1 MFERNYWNKV
11 GLAAATSLAAF
22 GCSIGDSPEVEAPV
36 VETYQTGG
44 NNGESVVVAYPAAP
58 NAVAS
63 STFSVTVNG
72 EPVFVEEDRRI
83 SYANFAFAGEV
94 TVEVTLSENFNTYRL
109 SPEAYNISSSTNG
122 DKLTFTLDRPRHLA
136 LHQIN
141 GWESDFVNEKR
152 LFIFA
157 NAIPQ
162 AADELGASQV
172 VSAQAKG
179 IDSTGAT
186 DVTSAIATEIDAL
199 SAAGGGVLVFEPGL
213 YLVRHV
219 FMKDDVTV
227 YLEAGA
233 RIQASNV
240 VPSEDGI
247 IKFTDVDNARLMGP
261 GSVDANGVYLRYST
275 SAGGYSVI
283 RADRASNIVVQDV
296 VLQDPASFAVWFRD
310 SENIT
315 MYNTKQID
323 YDNRDLASNGG
334 NDGIDPD
341 ATRHM
346 LVESCFVYAG
356 DDATAIKGIS
366 PTWPLI
372 EDITFRNN
380 VIFQSALGSGLGIG
394 SEVESTKFQNI
405 TYENNDVLAARFAVD
420 MGMRA
425 PTSNPG
431 DDPEISGVFYKNNR
445 FGMTRGSYV
454 FGGNARRDAMFK
466 DVFFEL
472 NDFEGNNDNN
482 PPKYETFDNAV
493 MMDWDFDGV
502 TVDGQLMDNINDF
515 DTTGTGISGFTFA
528 NSAHTLVTVDTTANM
543 VQEGG
548 SADFVISRT
557 GSTSSGLVV
566 YFELRGTAKNGTDY
580 STLANNYEYLAPGQ
594 SSATVSIDSIAD
606 GQTEWVEQVVLT
618 LTNDHGAGG
627 YLIGADYNAM
637 ITIDDRPL
645 GVFEV
650 GELTVSQPNATTWFT
665 QNLQGTFTN
674 PIVVMGTPSTN
685 GWHQSTMRVRNVTP
699 TSFQYQIDEW
709 DYHDGKHT
717 NAETVA
723 YLVVEAGTHDIG
735 GLKWEASY
743 VPGGVSSGW
752 KTKNL
757 IRSDFD
763 GQQIVLAQVASTN
776 EASAVTTRVRNV
788 TSSSFDI
795 VLEEQ
800 ELDGPHVQETVG
812 YVAISPGNGTSNGL
826 DFVANK
832 TGNSVTHNW
841 YTVNF
846 GQTLNNPLIF
856 SEMSTYDGLD
866 TTAMRH
872 RNLTST
878 SVQVKCEEE
887 ASKDAELNH
896 TTEVVRWLAI
906 GQ

>member
-1 MFERNYWNKV
+1 MFERKYLREI
-11 GLAAATSLAAF
+11 GLAAATSFAAF
-22 GCSIGDSPEVEAPV
+22 GCALGNSPEAEEPA

-44 NNGESVVVAYPAAP
+44 TNGNSVVVAYPAAP

-83 SYANFAFAGEV
+83 SYANFAFAGEI
-94 TVEVTLSENFNTYRL
+94 TVEVTLSENFNSYRL
-109 SPEAYNISSSTNG
+109 SPQAYNISSSTNG
-122 DKLTFTLDRPRHLA
+122 DKLTFTLDSPRHLV

-157 NAIPQ
+157 NAIPK
-162 AADELGASQV
+162 AADELGASQL

-186 DVTSAIATEIDAL
+186 DVTNAIATEIDAL
-199 SAAGGGVLVFEPGL
+199 SASGGGVLVFEPGL

-219 FMKDDVTV
+219 FIKDDVTV

-233 RIQASNV
+233 RLQASNA

-261 GSVDANGVYLRYST
+261 GSVDANGVYLRYNT
-275 SAGGYSVI
+275 SASGFSLI
-283 RADRASNIVVQDV
+283 RADRSSNIVVEDV
-296 VLQDPASFAVWFRD
+296 VLQDPSAFAVWFRD
-310 SENIT
+310 CEHVT

-346 LVESCFVYAG
+346 LVDSCFVYAG

-394 SEVESTKFQNI
+394 SQFDSTQFENI
-405 TYENNDVLAARFAVD
+405 TFENNDVLAARFAVD
-420 MGMRA
+420 MGMRSS
-425 PTSNPG
+425 TSSPG
-431 DDPEISGVFYKNNR
+431 DNPQFSGVFYKNNR
-445 FGMTRGSYV
+445 FGMTRGSFV
-454 FGGNARRDAMFK
+454 FGGNARRDAMYK
-466 DVFFEL
+466 DVYFKL
-472 NDFEGNNDNN
+472 NEFEGNNDNN

-502 TVDGQLMDNINDF
+502 TVNGQLMDNINDF

-528 NSAHTLVTVDTTANM
+528 NSAHTLVTVDTTATM
-543 VQEGG
+543 VQEGN
-548 SADFVISRT
+548 SADFVITRT
-557 GSTSSGLVV
+557 GDTSGGLVV
-566 YFELRGTAKNGTDY
+566 YFELRGTAVNGTDY
-580 STLANNYEYLAPGQ
+580 STIANNYEYLAPGQ
-594 SSATVSIDSIAD
+594 ASATVSIDSIAD
-606 GQTEWVEQVVLT
+606 GQTEGVEPVVLT
-618 LTNDHGAGG
+618 LTNNHGAGG

-637 ITIDDRPL
+637 ITIDDRPSTIFETGKL
-645 GVFEV
+645 VF
-650 GELTVSQPNATTWFT
+650 SQPNASTWFT
-665 QNLQGTFTN
+665 QNLQGTYTN
-674 PIVVMGTPSTN
+674 PVVIMGTPSIN
-685 GWHQSTMRVRNVTP
+685 GWNQSTMRVRNVTP
-699 TSFQYQIDEW
+699 TSFQYQLDEW
-709 DYHDGKHT
+709 DYHDGKHNT
-717 NAETVA
+717 ETVA

-735 GLKWEASY
+735 GLRWEAWFI
-743 VPGGVSSGW
+743 PGGGTTGW
-752 KTKNL
+752 KTKTFERN
-757 IRSDFD
+757 DFN
-763 GQQIVLAQVASTN
+763 GQQTVLAQVMSTN
-776 EASAVTTRVRNV
+776 EASAVTTRIRNV
-788 TSSSFDI
+788 NGSSFQI
-795 VLEEQ
+795 LIEE
-800 ELDGPHVQETVG
+800 EEAGGSHAQETVG
-812 YVAISPGNGTSNGL
+812 YVAISKGNGSVGGS
-826 DFVANK
+826 DFVTNL
-832 TGNSVTHNW
+832 TGNSVTHNY
-841 YTVNF
+841 YTINF
-846 GQTLNNPLIF
+846 GQTLNNPLFF
-856 SEMSTYDGLD
+856 SEMSTYDGGD

-887 ASKDAELNH
+887 ASANSEVSH

-906 GQ
+906 EQ